1 MSSGR
6 LVSVC
11 VSRDKGTPKTP
22 VERATLVEGRGIEG
36 DAHAGDW
43 HRQVS
48 VLDEADFEQMK
59 QALPGL
65 THGAF
70 AENMIVSGLDL
81 QVAGLG
87 SVIEVG
93 GSVRLAVTQIG
104 KDCHE
109 PCQIG
114 RATGACVLPARGLFA
129 RVVHGGGVAAGDE
142 VRVAHLVERSVVQ
155 AVVVTVSDRCHAGTA
170 VDTAGPAVVEILQ
183 RDLGAHVYRLEVV
196 PDERAVIEE
205 RLRHY
210 CDGHTIDLAVTVGG
224 TGLSPRDVT
233 PEATRAVLGRL
244 TPGFDE
250 VMRAASAARTPH
262 AMLSRGVSGVR
273 GATLVVNLPGSR
285 KAAAENLAAILP
297 ALPHGLSKLRGSG
310 EDCG

>member
-1 MSSGR
+1 MSTGR

-11 VSRDKGTPKTP
+11 VSRDTGTVKTP
-22 VERATLVEGRGIEG
+22 VERATLVENGGIEG
-36 DAHAGDW
+36 DAHAGSW

-48 VLDEADFEQMK
+48 ILDEADFLGMK
-59 QALPGL
+59 EALPDL
-65 THGAF
+65 EHGAF

-81 QVAGLG
+81 SGAGLG

-109 PCQIG
+109 PCRIG
-114 RATGACVLPARGLFA
+114 RATGACVLPVRGLFA
-129 RVVHGGGVAAGDE
+129 RVLQGGDVAAGDE
-142 VRVAHLVERSVVQ
+142 VRIARLVERTVLQ

-170 VDTAGPAVVEILQ
+170 VDTAGPAAVEILE

-196 PDERAVIEE
+196 PDERTVIEE

-210 CDGHTIDLAVTVGG
+210 CDGHTIDLVVTVGG
-224 TGLSPRDVT
+224 TGLAPRDVT
-233 PEATRAVLGRL
+233 PEATRAVLERL

-250 VMRAASAARTPH
+250 AMRAASAAKTPH

-273 GATLVVNLPGSR
+273 GATLVVNLPGSER
-285 KAAAENLAAILP
+285 AARENLATILP
-297 ALPHGLSKLRGSG
+297 ALPHGLSKLRGSR

>member
-1 MSSGR
+1 MRTGK

-11 VSRDKGTPKTP
+11 VSQEKGTPKAA
-22 VERATLVEGRGIEG
+22 VERATLVEGRGIDG

-48 VLDEADFEQMK
+48 ILDEADFERMK
-59 QALPGL
+59 KVLPEL
-65 THGAF
+65 EHGAF

-81 QVAGLG
+81 SAAGLG

-93 GSVRLAVTQIG
+93 ASARLVVTQIG
-104 KDCHE
+104 KSCHE
-109 PCQIG
+109 PCHIG
-114 RATGACVLPARGLFA
+114 RQTGACVLPASGLFA
-129 RVVHGGGVAAGDE
+129 RVLRDGDVAAGDE
-142 VRVAHLVERSVVQ
+142 VRIADLVERSVLQ
-155 AVVVTVSDRCHAGTA
+155 AVVVTASDRCHAGTT
-170 VDTAGPAVVEILQ
+170 VDTAGPAVGRILEQ
-183 RDLGAHVYRLEVV
+183 ELGARLYRLEVV
-196 PDERAVIEE
+196 PDERPVIEE

-210 CDGHTIDLAVTVGG
+210 CDGHTIDLVVTVGG

-233 PEATRAVLGRL
+233 PEATRAVLERL

-250 VMRAASAARTPH
+250 AMRAASAARTPH

-273 GATLVVNLPGSR
+273 GATLVVNLPGSKR
-285 KAAAENLAAILP
+285 AAVENLAIILP
-297 ALPHGLSKLRGSG
+297 ALPHGLAKLRGSR